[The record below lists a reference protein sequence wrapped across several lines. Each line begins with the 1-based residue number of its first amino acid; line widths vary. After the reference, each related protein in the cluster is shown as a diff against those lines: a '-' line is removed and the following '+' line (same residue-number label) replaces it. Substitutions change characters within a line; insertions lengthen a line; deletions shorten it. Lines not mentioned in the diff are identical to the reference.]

1 MKYDLKAERKP
12 SKILFQSCLDFLP
25 SREGKMLYT
34 DTGLGGVHNKNYHRS
49 TKPSQRHKQIL
60 A

>member
-34 DTGLGGVHNKNYHRS
+34 DTGLGGVHNKN
-49 TKPSQRHKQIL
+49 
-60 A
+60 